1 MFAGLPM
8 PDLPSSAEPFGIL
21 ITGIGGTGVVTISA
35 LLGMAAHLMGKGV
48 SALDMAG
55 LAQKNGAVTSHVR
68 ISDALEDLHAV
79 RIATGGSKLILGCDI
94 VVASGAD
101 VMSSINE
108 GVTGAVVNS
117 HVVPTA
123 QFLADQDMEMAG
135 DNLVTQLRDALGP
148 DHSHFVNATKLATAL
163 LGDSIATNLFLLGTA
178 FQHGY
183 LPLSLEA
190 IEGAIEINGVAVE
203 ANKRAFAW
211 GRLAAHDP
219 AAVETIAS
227 PLMPRREQSVETLT
241 LEQDITRRV
250 NYLTDYQ
257 NAAYARRYQ
266 SLVDTVRATEQ
277 EKAPGL
283 NGLTE
288 AVVQNFFRLMAYKDE
303 YEVARLYTDGR
314 FMEQVNQQFEGEFEL
329 RPHLAPPLIA
339 RRHPETGN
347 LQKRE
352 FGPWVL
358 KLMPLL
364 ARMKVLRGGFWDIF
378 GRTAERRMERQL
390 ITDYE
395 ATLAEVLVNLD
406 HEN

>member
-1 MFAGLPM
+1 
-8 PDLPSSAEPFGIL
+8 
-21 ITGIGGTGVVTISA
+21 
-35 LLGMAAHLMGKGV
+35 
-48 SALDMAG
+48 
-55 LAQKNGAVTSHVR
+55 
-68 ISDALEDLHAV
+68 
-79 RIATGGSKLILGCDI
+79 
-94 VVASGAD
+94 
-101 VMSSINE
+101 
-108 GVTGAVVNS
+108 
-117 HVVPTA
+117 
-123 QFLADQDMEMAG
+123 
-135 DNLVTQLRDALGP
+135 
-148 DHSHFVNATKLATAL
+148 
-163 LGDSIATNLFLLGTA
+163 
-178 FQHGY
+178 
-183 LPLSLEA
+183 
-190 IEGAIEINGVAVE
+190 
-203 ANKRAFAW
+203 
-211 GRLAAHDP
+211 
-219 AAVETIAS
+219 
-227 PLMPRREQSVETLT
+227 MPRSELSVETLT

-250 NYLTDYQ
+250 SYLTDYQ

-329 RPHLAPPLIA
+329 HPHLAPPLIA
-339 RRHPETGN
+339 RRHPETGH

-406 HEN
+406 HENHPMAVNIAEVPNRIRGFGHVKEKALVQAKKAETEMLELYKAPLQRTTAAE